1 MVVKIKKRI
10 NNKLI
15 EICEE
20 GFPHE
25 VCGVLIGKKDKE
37 IFTINDYYVCENLN
51 KERSVDR
58 YELNPIDYIKAE
70 NHAKKITLSIIG
82 IYHSHPNHP
91 AIASETDKMFAWPDM
106 AYLIYSIYDSK
117 FKDLISW
124 QIDDSKDK
132 FVEIDTEL
140 IDE

>member
-1 MVVKIKKRI
+1 MVVKIKKRF

-20 GFPHE
+20 GFPNE

-70 NHAKKITLSIIG
+70 NHAKKITSSIIG

-124 QIDDSKDK
+124 QIDESKDK
-132 FVEIDTEL
+132 FVEINTEL